1 MIVSSEAFLATE
13 PAPRASRTSYFSLII
28 VGSLVFASARSLAAH
43 PVVVQPSRP
52 NRKNKLKIVASYKT
66 LGNSAKYLFL
76 QHAPSISKIIIA
88 RVIFL
93 TAAVI

>member
-28 VGSLVFASARSLAAH
+28 VGSLVFASAGSLAAH

-66 LGNSAKYLFL
+66 LHAWAIALNISSCSTRLAYLKL
-76 QHAPSISKIIIA
+76 
-88 RVIFL
+88 L
-93 TAAVI
+93 